1 MIQFKN
7 TLLFRDMKLKHKLM
21 LMIAVILAVISIA
34 TFSGF
39 RYVISRY
46 DALLYS
52 QTAVSLSFFSD
63 ELTNRLKSI
72 EAVSSYI
79 GIDSSFQ
86 ENLNVF
92 NTSSRYELSSMKAKN
107 NITDLFN
114 RFYTSDMDHITVLTR
129 DGTPLWWG
137 KSAFAE
143 PKNTLKNLISRCDAA
158 KGGAVWAASG
168 ESRILC
174 ARKILQV
181 KNLSLKPMGYLI
193 IEVDLNDMITSL
205 LRPKNRGGQQFE
217 IFINARDESIYPSG
231 SAEDSAPY
239 APLSFEQSSYAIKKV
254 ADSRMFI
261 TYTKLPL
268 DTVDWSISLAVP
280 YDDIFRSLNNL
291 VPMFALCLLLA
302 MLIAS
307 ALAGNIVSN
316 ITKQFHLLVD
326 KMDSLTLDGVMEQP
340 SRDALAFPTASQDE
354 IAILNAYFDRMI
366 GKLKKLIEDNYL
378 KQLLMTQAELKAL
391 EQQVNPH
398 FLYNTLNTVN
408 WLAIRAGSR
417 EISDIAQ
424 ALGSMLRNTLGSGQT
439 IHSLENELVIVSSYI
454 KIQQIRFDELVV
466 DLHIDPSAL
475 QAQVPKMTIQPLIEN
490 AILHSQEDVQENYFI
505 RLTAAPAGDAKNIVI
520 RVENSGSHIDENIL
534 ERIENHTVTPKGNG
548 IGLANINARLR
559 IVFGEQA
566 CLHFENVDNMAV
578 IWFLIPCQECDSE
591 RKELLH
597 V

>member
-1 MIQFKN
+1 MAHLKD

-114 RFYTSDMDHITVLTR
+114 RFYTSDMDHITVLTL

-143 PKNTLKNLISRCDAA
+143 PKNALKTLIGRCDAA

-181 KNLSLKPMGYLI
+181 KNLSLMPMGYLI
-193 IEVDLNDMITSL
+193 IEVDLDDMVTSL
-205 LRPKNRGGQQFE
+205 LRPKNSGGQQFE
-217 IFINARDESIYPSG
+217 IFINARGEIIYPSG

-239 APLSFEQSSYAIKKV
+239 APLSFEQSSYAIKKA

-280 YDDIFRSLNNL
+280 YDDIFRSLNHM

-302 MLIAS
+302 VVIAS

-340 SRDALAFPTASQDE
+340 SRDALALPTASQDE

-408 WLAIRAGSR
+408 WLAIRAGSK

-424 ALGSMLRNTLGSGQT
+424 ALGSMLRNTLGGGQT

-578 IWFLIPCQECDSE
+578 IWFLIPCQECDN
-591 RKELLH
+591 
-597 V
+597 